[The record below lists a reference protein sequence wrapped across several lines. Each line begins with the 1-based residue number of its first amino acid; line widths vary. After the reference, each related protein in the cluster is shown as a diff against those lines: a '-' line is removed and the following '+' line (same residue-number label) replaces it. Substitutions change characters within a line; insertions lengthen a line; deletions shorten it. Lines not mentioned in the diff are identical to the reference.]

1 MHAIE
6 DPGQLLEAVG
16 PVLGFPPVESLVIVA
31 LRRGVIGCVMRLD
44 LREAVMGG
52 DAFER
57 LAELT
62 ERSDADGAVAVIV
75 SKDSAACPVCGDEFR
90 DLARDLAE
98 ALGQH
103 GARLLD
109 VLVVDRLAAEGR
121 WHCVDQCGVG
131 GVLRDPAL
139 SPLAAAAVV
148 AGRRLYK
155 DRDELKASVAVDAER
170 AAAVAPLLSRDGT
183 GGVESVAGAVRLAVV
198 AVNRLAEGKGVSD
211 ADLASVGA
219 TLADVR
225 VRDCLFTTSDSDVAS
240 SAEALWLLL
249 ARVLPAPLRAEALT
263 LLAFSAYARGEG
275 PLAGVA
281 IEAAL
286 TENPAHRMAGL
297 LDTAL
302 QGGIR
307 PEDIR
312 ELLSEIPS
320 AATA

>member
-16 PVLGFPPVESLVIVA
+16 PILGFPPVESVVIVA
-31 LRRGVIGCVMRLD
+31 VQRGAIGCVMRLD
-44 LREAVMGG
+44 LREALIEG
-52 DAFER
+52 ALEQ

-62 ERSDADGAVAVIV
+62 ERSNAGGAVAVIV
-75 SKDSAACPVCGDEFR
+75 SEESAVCPVCADEFR
-90 DLARDLAE
+90 ELARDLAE
-98 ALGQH
+98 ALGRH
-103 GARLLD
+103 GVRLMD

-121 WHCVDQCGVG
+121 WHCVDQCGVS

-155 DRDELKASVAVDAER
+155 DRDELKASVAVDDEHAT
-170 AAAVAPLLSRDGT
+170 AVARLLPR
-183 GGVESVAGAVRLAVV
+183 GGSGGAGGVAGAVASAV
-198 AVNRLAEGKGVSD
+198 AAMHRLAEGKGVSD
-211 ADLASVGA
+211 AVLASVGA
-219 TLADVR
+219 TLSDVR
-225 VRDCLFTTSDSDVAS
+225 VRDCLFTASDSDLAS
-240 SAEALWLLL
+240 SAEALWVLL

-263 LLAFSAYARGEG
+263 LLAVSAYARGEG

-286 TENPAHRMAGL
+286 AEAPAHRMAGL

-312 ELLSEIPS
+312 ELLSGISS
-320 AATA
+320 AVTA